1 MNERSSFEKRIEK
14 TKELIS
20 FLNESFPLQ
29 PESDSEEWPRAYQT
43 FFHEK
48 KYSVVFSIFGSFTLI
63 PSTAKHAST
72 TSPIY
77 YLSLDTNPSNSL
89 AWTKPDGE
97 FIENSQ
103 QIIDEL
109 IRSVQTYE
117 EGISE
122 INSRENRI

>member
-1 MNERSSFEKRIEK
+1 MNETSSFEKRIKK
-14 TKELIS
+14 TEELIS
-20 FLNESFPLQ
+20 LLNESFPFQ
-29 PESDSEEWPRAYQT
+29 SESHSEEWPRTYQT
-43 FFHEK
+43 FFREK
-48 KYSVVFSIFGSFTLI
+48 KYTAVFSIFGSFTLI
-63 PSTAKHAST
+63 PPTIKQAST

-77 YLSLDTNPSNSL
+77 YLSLDTNSSNSL

-109 IRSVQTYE
+109 NRSVQMYE

-122 INSRENRI
+122 INSRENLT